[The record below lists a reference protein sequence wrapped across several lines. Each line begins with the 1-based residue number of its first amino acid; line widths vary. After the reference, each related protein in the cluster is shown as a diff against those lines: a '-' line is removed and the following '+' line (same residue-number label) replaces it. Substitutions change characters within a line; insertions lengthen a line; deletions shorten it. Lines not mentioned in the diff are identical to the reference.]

1 MSQVTLYLDGE
12 AENLLRQSAQAAGLS
27 NSKWVAQLI
36 KKHARQEWPTELKAL
51 AGSFA
56 DFPLRDNELQQ
67 GIDMPRVGF

>member
-1 MSQVTLYLDGE
+1 MD
-12 AENLLRQSAQAAGLS
+12 
-27 NSKWVAQLI
+27 AQLI

-67 GIDMPRVGF
+67 SIDTPRIGF